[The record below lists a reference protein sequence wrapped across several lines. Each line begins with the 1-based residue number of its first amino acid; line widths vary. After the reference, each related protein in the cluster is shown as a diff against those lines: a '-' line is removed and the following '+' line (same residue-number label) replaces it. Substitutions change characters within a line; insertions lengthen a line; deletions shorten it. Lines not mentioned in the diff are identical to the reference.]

1 MERLY
6 HFIVQQLW
14 NSSNV
19 ETTQLLF
26 TKKPYKKRTINLF
39 IFVFFI
45 VAIPFYAT
53 LNLLLMAV
61 VVLLFVYWIV
71 QVQVLSVQ
79 RQLKHPSTR
88 TSLYFNRVQKML
100 QRRQFKEALSV
111 YQKYTMRHEDKDN
124 VQLYIIT
131 LFMNR
136 LWTEC
141 ITEYQKD
148 KFNNQDIET
157 LYKYCLLQTHQY
169 NVLQMM
175 LDDSELDYIML
186 QWMLEQEVD
195 LEQIQDNQLKQII
208 QDTTRRTL

>member
-14 NSSNV
+14 TSTDV

-45 VAIPFYAT
+45 VAIPIYAT

-61 VVLLFVYWIV
+61 VILLFIYWIV

-88 TSLYFNRVQKML
+88 SSLYFNRVQKML
-100 QRRQFKEALSV
+100 QRRQYKEALSV
-111 YQKYTMRHEDKDN
+111 YQKYTMRHEDEDN
-124 VQLYIIT
+124 VQLYVIT
-131 LFMNR
+131 LFLNR
-136 LWTEC
+136 LWAEF

-148 KFNNQDIET
+148 NSKNQDIVM
-157 LYKYCLLQTHQY
+157 LYKYCLLQTHQF
-169 NVLQMM
+169 NVLQTM

-195 LEQIQDNQLKQII
+195 LEQVHDNQLKQII